1 MDHKP
6 GTASRKPL
14 LHSLRDGSAGVVTRL
29 LVSLAGGLLLLAVA
43 SVTTYMLGYLFPPYY
58 ARNSRSFSE
67 VRVSE
72 EVAAVTYLCAGL
84 PYLALLFW
92 IWSHQRRSRPI
103 WLGVVMTVGIGLFA
117 LALCGLIEV
126 VFRGDDE
133 FLITA
138 VMSAAGGLILL
149 GWIRLYRRYAGGRAL
164 FDENGVLDLR
174 CPACQYRMVGL
185 KQSRCPECGQEY
197 TLDELVGKQDFE
209 VLRLR
214 RVFVE
219 PREKSVELE
228 TEPVGRGVP
237 APAGAAASSQGQSG
251 SAAPG

>member
-1 MDHKP
+1 MARVGDEI
-6 GTASRKPL
+6 
-14 LHSLRDGSAGVVTRL
+14 
-29 LVSLAGGLLLLAVA
+29 AVF
-43 SVTTYMLGYLFPPYY
+43 SYLF
-58 ARNSRSFSE
+58 
-67 VRVSE
+67 
-72 EVAAVTYLCAGL
+72 AGL
-84 PYLALLFW
+84 AYLALLFW

-117 LALCGLIEV
+117 LALCGLIDV

-138 VMSAAGGLILL
+138 VVSAAGGLILL
-149 GWIRLYRRYAGGRAL
+149 GWIRLYRRYAAGRAL

-185 KQSRCPECGQEY
+185 KQSRCPECGKEY
-197 TLDELVGKQDFE
+197 TLDELVSRQDFE
-209 VLRLR
+209 ILRLR

-237 APAGAAASSQGQSG
+237 APARAAASSQGQSG